1 MNKNTLVA
9 IIAGLVVVC
18 VTALGIA
25 FIVSGGT
32 EDEPAPVATT
42 EPAPTPAPSATP
54 TSGGDEF
61 ILGLLEETWN
71 KQSYSDQQS
80 LCILFNYAPEE
91 AWNAF
96 DEGSEH
102 LVPKDVFMEFFS
114 GKCAS
119 IT

>member
-9 IIAGLVVVC
+9 IIAGLLVVC

-32 EDEPAPVATT
+32 EDAPAPVAT
-42 EPAPTPAPSATP
+42 EPAPSATP
-54 TSGGDEF
+54 TPTPTSGANEF
-61 ILGLLEETWN
+61 IIDLLEQTWS
-71 KQSYSDQQS
+71 KTSYSDQQK
-80 LCILFNYAPEE
+80 LCALFNYSPEQ

-96 DEGSEH
+96 DGGSEH
-102 LVPKDVFMEFFS
+102 IVPKDVFMTFFS
-114 GKCAS
+114 GKCAE

>member
-1 MNKNTLVA
+1 MMDKNTIVA

-32 EDEPAPVATT
+32 EDAPAPVATT
-42 EPAPTPAPSATP
+42 APAPTPTPTP

-61 ILGLLEETWN
+61 ILGLLEKTWDE
-71 KQSYSDQQS
+71 QSYSDQQS
-80 LCILFNYAPEE
+80 LCTLFNYSPEQ

-96 DEGSEH
+96 DNGSEH
-102 LVPKDVFMEFFS
+102 LVPEDVFMTFFS
-114 GKCAS
+114 GKCAE